1 MNLTAW
7 TSNPCLL
14 RGLAP
19 PLLVAAVLAVGPGL
33 AQQGGNGLAAKVN
46 GVGISQLRFDRT
58 VDAYL
63 HQRGLNVGAMRDPAE
78 YGRIRTSVL
87 DILIGQEL
95 LWQEATRK
103 EVVVSEAQVQRELA
117 QIRDSLPSE
126 QAYAERIHQSGFT
139 PEGFA
144 EDMRRRL
151 TAREFIRTHIAP
163 RVSVTDEDVSRYYE
177 ANRGRMMAPEQV
189 RARHILAKL
198 DMTAN
203 EQARAAARE
212 RIDKLLAEARGETD
226 FATLA
231 KQHSEGP
238 SAARGGDLGF
248 FSREQMVKPFADAA
262 FAMQPGQISDV
273 VQTRFGYHI
282 IKLEERR
289 APRELA
295 LAEVSEQIRQGLTA
309 QQVQQAIQDLVLTL
323 RTASKVEVFAAP

>member
-1 MNLTAW
+1 M
-7 TSNPCLL
+7 
-14 RGLAP
+14 
-19 PLLVAAVLAVGPGL
+19 
-33 AQQGGNGLAAKVN
+33 N
-46 GVGISQLRFDRT
+46 GVGISQVRFDRT

-63 HQRGLNVGAMRDPAE
+63 RQRGLNVQAMRDPAE
-78 YGRIRTSVL
+78 FGRIRTSVL

-103 EVVVSEAQVQRELA
+103 QVVVSEDQVQRELA
-117 QIRDSLPSE
+117 QIRDSLQSE
-126 QAYAERIHQSGFT
+126 QAYAERIRQSGFT

-151 TAREFIRTHIAP
+151 TAREFIRTNISP
-163 RVSVTDEDVSRYYE
+163 RVSVTDEDVSRYYQ
-177 ANRGRMMAPEQV
+177 ANRERMTAPEQV
-189 RARHILAKL
+189 HARHILARL
-198 DMTAN
+198 DTAAN
-203 EQARAAARE
+203 EQTRAAARE
-212 RIDKLLAEARGETD
+212 RIDKLLAEARGEAD

-282 IKLEERR
+282 IKLEDRR

-295 LAEVSEQIRQGLTA
+295 LAEVSEQIRQGLTGE
-309 QQVQQAIQDLVLTL
+309 QVQQAVQDLVLTL
-323 RTASKVEVFAAP
+323 RTVSKVEVFATP